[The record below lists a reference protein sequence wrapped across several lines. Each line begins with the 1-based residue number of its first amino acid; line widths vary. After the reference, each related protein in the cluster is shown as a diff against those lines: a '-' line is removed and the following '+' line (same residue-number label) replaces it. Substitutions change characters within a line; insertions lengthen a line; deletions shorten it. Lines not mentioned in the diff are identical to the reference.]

1 MVDKIRKA
9 LDKLSSKERK
19 AIDGLLVKIKNRQF
33 DGLDWKKLKGRDDI
47 YRVRKGQMRVIYQID
62 KDGDIIVL
70 EIGRRNDNIN
80 RNF

>member
-1 MVDKIRKA
+1 MADKIRKA

-47 YRVRKGQMRVIYQID
+47 YRVRKGEMRIIYRLNAS
-62 KDGDIIVL
+62 GGVVVL
-70 EIGRRNDNIN
+70 EIGRRNDITY
-80 RNF
+80 NF